1 MIESP
6 TMGYALA
13 AAIGYLLGS
22 IPFGWIIARVSGGI
36 EIREHGSGNIGA
48 TNVWRVMGWRPG
60 LLCFILD
67 LVKGVLPVL
76 VAMVVASEGPAI
88 LAGAAAVLGHMFPA
102 WLKGRG
108 GKGVATAAGAFL
120 VLAPLPCLNAILTFA
135 VVGPLATRTVSAGS
149 ITAALILA
157 WSAWQMSSNAVALLA
172 ILAGGLTIWRHQ
184 SNLQRLADG
193 TESRIW
199 KGLPLETEE

>member
-1 MIESP
+1 ME
-6 TMGYALA
+6 YALA
-13 AAIGYLLGS
+13 AGIGYLLGS
-22 IPFGWIIARVSGGI
+22 IPFGWIIARVGGGI
-36 EIREHGSGNIGA
+36 EIRERGSGNIGA
-48 TNVWRVMGWRPG
+48 TNVWRVLGWRPG

-67 LVKGVLPVL
+67 LMKGVLPVL
-76 VAMVVASEGPAI
+76 ITMTVAGERPAI

-120 VLAPLPCLNAILTFA
+120 VLAPLPCLNAILAFA

-149 ITAALILA
+149 IAGAVILI
-157 WSAWQMSSNAVALLA
+157 WSAWQTSSIEVALLA
-172 ILAGGLTIWRHQ
+172 LLSGALTIWRHRG
-184 SNLQRLADG
+184 NLRRLADG

-199 KGLPLETEE
+199 KGIDLEAEE